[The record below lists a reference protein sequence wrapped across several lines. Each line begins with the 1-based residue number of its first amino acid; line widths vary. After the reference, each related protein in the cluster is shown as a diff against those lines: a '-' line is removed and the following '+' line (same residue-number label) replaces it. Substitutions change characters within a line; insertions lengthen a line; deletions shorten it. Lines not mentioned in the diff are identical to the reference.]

1 MQEAEEIEEFDF
13 AMALFIL
20 SEDEGK
26 KLNKK
31 QIPIPKNVQKKLKSN
46 LSLYNG
52 YSQTKG
58 YKRLNSLVDDDYNKR
73 SQKSNKT
80 KDGGKTLSFSD
91 AKRIDHDMR
100 HMVQNPKNLEYQ
112 MLGGD
117 DTRNW
122 LHDALGSVRNAN
134 KQVQKVPQVPKLQKN
149 PEKVKD
155 VDKDFKYGNAN
166 VRITE
171 SSNDWLPYFDYCD
184 DYENIRNVMDEFAD
198 NPTGKENW
206 APLIN
211 PEMYKKALSE
221 FTKYGKFIH
230 FPTKYVYSWI
240 GIIMRNTGKLR
251 ANTIL
256 AGHDTHDP
264 SEEIAECIE
273 EIPRLRS
280 ILGIKDD
287 EDLSELDYGII
298 SDMLDKAGFYD
309 WMACPDGSD
318 AWSDFGIEPIEKL
331 LAEYRENSSPEETIV
346 IINKV
351 LDVYHQR
358 GDLASIFIE
367 GGRKS
372 LTSISEEQKLPKKI
386 IITESQLQLLKE
398 YHGDQLLPFD
408 GNGNKMNIEHY
419 IDFLEHIG
427 RFGRLE
433 SRLGKDKAQFQIF
446 LSQAQEDG
454 FSYWYDNFDTSSF
467 EDDGYD
473 IRQLY
478 YGKLSEYHFPK
489 GLNIDENGLIYCE
502 RTIKIPSP
510 METASDMAY
519 YNYITKYSSVGEYWT
534 WLEGNGEAY
543 CGSGG
548 IDITLIGR
556 TRPEDVDWDETF
568 MRNAYELNE
577 ECELYLGYSSLVQI
591 NAIRLND
598 RVINLPRPIVVPAN
612 SHVSPQ
618 DIHKTILPNKTI
630 EKA

>member
-1 MQEAEEIEEFDF
+1 MREAEEIEEFNF

-171 SSNDWLPYFDYCD
+171 SANDWLPYYDYCD

-211 PEMYKKALSE
+211 PAMYKKALSE

-256 AGHDTHDP
+256 AGHDMHDP

-280 ILGIKDD
+280 ILGINDND
-287 EDLSELDYGII
+287 DLSDLDGGII

-309 WMACPDGSD
+309 WMACPDGSN
-318 AWSDFGIEPIEKL
+318 AWSDFGIEPIERL

-367 GGRKS
+367 GGSKS
-372 LTSISEEQKLPKKI
+372 LTSISEEQKLPKNI

-433 SRLGKDKAQFQIF
+433 SQLGKDKTQLQNF
-446 LSQAQEDG
+446 LSQAKENAFG
-454 FSYWYDNFDTSSF
+454 NWSECFDLSSF
-467 EDDGYD
+467 EYDGIELSEDDV
-473 IRQLY
+473 RRLY
-478 YGKLSEYHFPK
+478 YGKLSEYHFPNS
-489 GLNIDENGLIYCE
+489 LDIDENGLIYCE

-510 METASDMAY
+510 MNTASDNAY
-519 YNYITKYSSVGEYWT
+519 YKYICNYSAVGECWT

-543 CGSGG
+543 CGRGG
-548 IDITLIGR
+548 MNITLIGR
-556 TRPEDVDWDETF
+556 TRPEDVNWEETF
-568 MRNAYELNE
+568 YLNAYELNE

-591 NAIRLND
+591 NAINLDD
-598 RVINLPRPIVVPAN
+598 RVINLPRPIVVPAY
-612 SHVSPQ
+612 SSVSPKE
-618 DIHKTILPNKTI
+618 IYK
-630 EKA
+630 KAHRL

>member
-1 MQEAEEIEEFDF
+1 MREAEEIEEFDF

-184 DYENIRNVMDEFAD
+184 DYENISNVMDEFAD

-211 PEMYKKALSE
+211 PDMYKKALSE

-264 SEEIAECIE
+264 SEEITECIE

-287 EDLSELDYGII
+287 DDLSELDYGII
-298 SDMLDKAGFYD
+298 SDMLDKAGLYD
-309 WMACPDGSD
+309 WMTCPDGSD

-367 GGRKS
+367 GGSKS

-398 YHGDQLLPFD
+398 YCNPF
-408 GNGNKMNIEHY
+408 
-419 IDFLEHIG
+419 
-427 RFGRLE
+427 
-433 SRLGKDKAQFQIF
+433 
-446 LSQAQEDG
+446 
-454 FSYWYDNFDTSSF
+454 
-467 EDDGYD
+467 
-473 IRQLY
+473 
-478 YGKLSEYHFPK
+478 
-489 GLNIDENGLIYCE
+489 
-502 RTIKIPSP
+502 
-510 METASDMAY
+510 
-519 YNYITKYSSVGEYWT
+519 
-534 WLEGNGEAY
+534 
-543 CGSGG
+543 
-548 IDITLIGR
+548 
-556 TRPEDVDWDETF
+556 TF
-568 MRNAYELNE
+568 F
-577 ECELYLGYSSLVQI
+577 
-591 NAIRLND
+591 
-598 RVINLPRPIVVPAN
+598 
-612 SHVSPQ
+612 
-618 DIHKTILPNKTI
+618 
-630 EKA
+630 

>member
-1 MQEAEEIEEFDF
+1 
-13 AMALFIL
+13 MALFIL

-211 PEMYKKALSE
+211 PGMYKKALSE

-264 SEEIAECIE
+264 SEEITECIE

-287 EDLSELDYGII
+287 DDLSELDYGII

-318 AWSDFGIEPIEKL
+318 AWSDFGIEPIERL
-331 LAEYRENSSPEETIV
+331 LTEYRENSSPEETIV
-346 IINKV
+346 IINKI

-358 GDLASIFIE
+358 GDLSSIFIE
-367 GGRKS
+367 GGSKS
-372 LTSISEEQKLPKKI
+372 LTSISEEQKLPKNI

-446 LSQAQEDG
+446 LSQVQEDG
-454 FSYWYDNFDTSSF
+454 FGYWYHNFDTSSF
-467 EDDGYD
+467 EDDGMELNGDD

-478 YGKLSEYHFPK
+478 YGKLSEYHFPE
-489 GLNIDENGLIYCE
+489 GLDIDEKGLIYCE

-510 METASDMAY
+510 MKTAYDKAY
-519 YNYITKYSSVGEYWT
+519 YNYIVQYSSVGEYWT

-548 IDITLIGR
+548 MDITLIGR

-598 RVINLPRPIVVPAN
+598 RVINLPRSIVVPAY
-612 SHVSPQ
+612 SSVSPKE
-618 DIHKTILPNKTI
+618 IYKSILPNRSI